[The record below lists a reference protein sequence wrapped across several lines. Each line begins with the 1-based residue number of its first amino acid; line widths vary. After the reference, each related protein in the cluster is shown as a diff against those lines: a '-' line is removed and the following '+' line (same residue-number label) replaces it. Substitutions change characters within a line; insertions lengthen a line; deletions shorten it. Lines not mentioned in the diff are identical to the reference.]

1 MKGKFRARMNR
12 EAPARRGLFG
22 RGDVRARRRARDFG
36 AGLPRAASIARS
48 LCTMECVVN
57 FMRSFLLP
65 ILAVSLFLAGCKPS
79 VPENVVAVVND
90 KSITT
95 EDLNKFYK
103 SSFPNQPEVKED
115 DEILRQKLQLLRDMI
130 DSEIMMQRAE
140 KQGLIAVDADVE
152 AKLNEFRAPYTQE
165 EFQKQLEARGFTVED
180 LKTQIRRDLSVRR
193 LFNKEITSRVNISDQ
208 DVKEFYEQN
217 KAGFNLAEPQ
227 YHIAQILVTPRP
239 DDDVRNLKNDNA
251 TDPESA
257 RRKIQM
263 IDARLKQGEDFAM
276 LAQNYSE
283 DVATNQ
289 NGGDI
294 GFIPES
300 ALANASADL
309 RRAVT
314 SLQPGQNSAIITT
327 QEGFRIFRLISR
339 EPAGQRELNDPR
351 VQQNIRSTLVN
362 RKDQLLQAAY
372 YEIAR
377 NEAKVMNY
385 YAEKVLGETSK
396 KE

>member
-1 MKGKFRARMNR
+1 
-12 EAPARRGLFG
+12 
-22 RGDVRARRRARDFG
+22 
-36 AGLPRAASIARS
+36 
-48 LCTMECVVN
+48 MECVVN
-57 FMRSFLLP
+57 SMRSLL
-65 ILAVSLFLAGCKPS
+65 LFVLVISAMLVGCKPS
-79 VPENVVAVVND
+79 VPDNVVAVVND
-90 KSITT
+90 KSITA
-95 EDLNKFYK
+95 EELAKFYK
-103 SSFPNQPEVKED
+103 SSFPNQPSVKED

-140 KQGLIAVDADVE
+140 KQSLIAVDADVE

-193 LFNKEITSRVNISDQ
+193 LFNKEITSRVNITDQ

-227 YHIAQILVTPRP
+227 FHIAQILVTPRP

-251 TDPESA
+251 TDVESA

-283 DVATNQ
+283 DAATNQ

-309 RRAVT
+309 RRVVT
-314 SLQPGQNSAIITT
+314 SLQPGQNSAIIATN
-327 QEGFRIFRLISR
+327 EGFRIFRLISR

-377 NEAKVMNY
+377 NEAKVTNY
-385 YAEKVLGETSK
+385 YAEKILMETAQK
-396 KE
+396 PQ